1 MDKIFGDQRLEFEI
15 PLSHIM
21 NHNKYEKI
29 ELIGSLDVSTNE
41 NNIYEL
47 KCTENLTITNKL
59 QLVVYAYMWKK
70 LYPDDNKR
78 FYLFNIEILELDL
91 K

>member
-1 MDKIFGDQRLEFEI
+1 MKANELNTGTYEEMM
-15 PLSHIM
+15 STK
-21 NHNKYEKI
+21 HNVG
-29 ELIGSLDVSTNE
+29 IGGNE

-59 QLVVYAYMWKK
+59 QLVVYAFMWKK

-78 FYLFNIEILELDL
+78 FYLFNI
-91 K
+91 KRSNATFKP